1 MLSTKK
7 LLYKMLHSF
16 TTNKVLWS
24 GVWIGGGNQTMPLS
38 EPISKQ
44 PHGVVLAF
52 SAYESGTAKDYDWQ
66 YFFVPKWHV
75 INYGSTG
82 IDFFLSTKNQASSKY
97 LYINDTSISGS
108 TGNGDTN
115 TGATSKIVLTN
126 GNFVLR
132 AVIGV

>member
-1 MLSTKK
+1 
-7 LLYKMLHSF
+7 
-16 TTNKVLWS
+16 
-24 GVWIGGGNQTMPLS
+24 MPLS

-75 INYGSTG
+75 INYGNTG